1 METVF
6 YELVRHG
13 IPMDA
18 DAPTV
23 TGTTWGERLADERN
37 LAAANI
43 ADNPIILATP
53 RRAQSGIEVLQSN
66 FFETAVVKISGMTD
80 AQLGQFDDQ
89 IDVVLYYENEEDA
102 NQSLL
107 DTHVLDRLATQP
119 TLTREKLLEIA
130 AHNSQSSHVDD
141 LKALDKEALLQH
153 GIAHEWLKILV
164 VISGQGPEAFGMPEM
179 FTPMRHINANRSLHR
194 LAALISDGRYS
205 GTTWGAAIGHVTPEA
220 IKDGGI
226 CYLET
231 GDLMHVQLTQRRI
244 DLLDPEAFSGAEIV
258 PWQVD
263 LRTLRHELGQ
273 ARQQRIRKR
282 RKQIAASN
290 RLAGVTDASKGV
302 VPGAVAEEATTPYGQ
317 K

>member
-1 METVF
+1 MVNQ
-6 YELVRHG
+6 HG
-13 IPMDA
+13 GDFP
-18 DAPTV
+18 
-23 TGTTWGERLADERN
+23 
-37 LAAANI
+37 
-43 ADNPIILATP
+43 TP

-80 AQLGQFDDQ
+80 TQLAQFDDQ

-107 DTHVLDRLATQP
+107 DTHVLDRLATLP
-119 TLTREKLLEIA
+119 TLTRDKLLGIA
-130 AHNSQSSHVDD
+130 AHNSQGSGMDE
-141 LKALDKEALLQH
+141 LQGLDKEALLQH
-153 GIAHEWLKILV
+153 GIAHEWLKIMV

-220 IKDGGI
+220 INDGGI

-231 GDLMHVQLTQRRI
+231 GDLVHVQLTERRI
-244 DLLDPEAFSGAEIV
+244 DLLDPDVLLRGEIV

-263 LRTLRHELGQ
+263 LQALRQELGQ
-273 ARQQRIRKR
+273 GRQQRIRER
-282 RKQIAASN
+282 RRQIAATN
-290 RLAGVTDASKGV
+290 RLIGVTDASKGV
-302 VPGAVAEEATTPYGQ
+302 VPGAVAEEAMLPYT